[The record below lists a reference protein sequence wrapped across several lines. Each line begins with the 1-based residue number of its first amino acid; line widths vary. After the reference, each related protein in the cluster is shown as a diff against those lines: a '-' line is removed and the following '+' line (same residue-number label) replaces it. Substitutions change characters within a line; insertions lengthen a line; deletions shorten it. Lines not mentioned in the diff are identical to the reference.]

1 MKKLFLLTILFVL
14 TLRVMSQVL
23 PAFNEGESNLI
34 YALPKTELCI
44 VVETEKTT
52 QTPGMFYR
60 YSERYLAAK
69 KVITEEKISY
79 RLKSLKI
86 VTHAI
91 PDPARTYAFVP
102 SGNLHT
108 SHLTLNSDGILCGV
122 NTPAETEVVTPKITV
137 LPLKDNSQPDA
148 LLPLGEEYMMAGSEA
163 KLAEGAAK
171 QIYRIRESRVSLLT
185 ADQDKL
191 PADGDSFKSMLDGLN
206 KMEREL
212 TELFV
217 GRTVKENQVQ
227 TLYLTP
233 SVAVANDVLFRLS
246 ALKGLVNSD
255 DLSGTPYYIS
265 IKPADLNRKPMDP
278 KSKYEKPGI
287 YYILP
292 ASTQITIGDGVNTV
306 YSEQIFMPQF
316 GLTVPLAESLFKQP
330 HIKVQLDSQTGRLLR
345 VE

>member
-1 MKKLFLLTILFVL
+1 MKKLFLVSILFVL
-14 TLRVMSQVL
+14 TLRVMSQM
-23 PAFNEGESNLI
+23 PSSFTEGESAMV

-44 VVETEKTT
+44 VLETEKTI

-69 KVITEEKISY
+69 KVVTEEKTSV
-79 RLKSLKI
+79 RLKSIKVI
-86 VTHAI
+86 PRAV
-91 PDPARTYAFVP
+91 PDPARTYSFVP
-102 SGNLHT
+102 AGNLQT
-108 SHLTLNSDGILCGV
+108 SHLTVNSNGILCGV
-122 NTPAETEVVTPKITV
+122 NVPAEAEIATPKVTLV
-137 LPLKDNSQPDA
+137 PAKENNLPDA

-191 PADGDSFKSMLDGLN
+191 PADGDSYKSMLDGMN
-206 KMEREL
+206 KLEREL

-217 GRTVKENQVQ
+217 GKTVKETQVQ

-233 SVAVANDVLFRLS
+233 SSAIANDVLFRLS
-246 ALKGLVNSD
+246 AIKGLVNAD

-265 IKPADLNRKPMDP
+265 IKPADMNKKGGDS
-278 KSKYEKPGI
+278 KSKNDKAGI

-292 ASTQITIGDGVNTV
+292 ASTQITIGDGLNTV
-306 YSEQIFMPQF
+306 FSEQFFMPQF
-316 GLTVPLAESLFKQP
+316 GITVPLAESLFKQT

-345 VE
+345 IE